1 LRFTRTLLAVCV
13 LALTITPAAL
23 ALRFTDDD
31 FDMPVAQIGVPF
43 SKQFHGGAGCGPALP
58 YQYRILSGTLPPG
71 ITLDDSG
78 EFGGSPT
85 RVGSWSFWVE
95 LSDQNPPTAS
105 WCVPKTSQREFTI
118 TVAPTTLAA
127 EVTRPFNETLPGT
140 GWSLAQGSA
149 LPQGLAFDPTTGLI
163 TGEPTSTG
171 SSQVAF
177 VVTNAY
183 GFKHTV
189 DVTFTV
195 AAPLTIATQT
205 LNAAKAHRPYAVR
218 LAAQNGVAPY
228 IWRIVN
234 GSLPAGIRLNAKTG
248 LLSGKPRHNELRR
261 LTVQVVD
268 RLGAVSR
275 RELVLKVIR

>member
-1 LRFTRTLLAVCV
+1 V
-13 LALTITPAAL
+13 LALVITPGAF

-43 SKQFHGGAGCGPALP
+43 DKLFHGGAGCGPALP

-71 ITLDDSG
+71 IALDESG
-78 EFGGSPT
+78 EFSGSPT
-85 RVGSWSFWVE
+85 RVGTWSFWVE

-118 TVAPTTLAA
+118 TVAPTALAA
-127 EVTRPFNETLPGT
+127 EVTRPFDETLPGS

-149 LPQGLAFDPTTGLI
+149 LPEGLEFDPKTGLI
-163 TGEPTSTG
+163 TGEPTSSG
-171 SSQVAF
+171 SSHVDF

-189 DVTFTV
+189 DVAFTV
-195 AAPLTIATQT
+195 AAPLTIATRT
-205 LNAAKAHRPYAVR
+205 LNAAKAHRRYADR

-228 IWRIVN
+228 VWRIVN
-234 GSLPAGIRLNAKTG
+234 GSLPRGIRLNVKTG
-248 LLSGKPRHNELRR
+248 LLSGKPDHNELRR
-261 LTVQVVD
+261 LTVQVSD
-268 RLGAVSR
+268 RLQAVST
-275 RELVLKVIR
+275 RELVLRVVR